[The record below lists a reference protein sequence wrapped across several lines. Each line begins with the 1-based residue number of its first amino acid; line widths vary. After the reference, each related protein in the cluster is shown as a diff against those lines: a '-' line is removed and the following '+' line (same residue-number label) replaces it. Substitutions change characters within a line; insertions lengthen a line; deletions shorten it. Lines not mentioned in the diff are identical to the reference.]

1 MDSFERLVWKYDNP
15 GKLKRH
21 VWVNL
26 IVVIY
31 LGHCQIKDKW
41 PWKNDPEKVEIGTYG
56 AVLISNISRA
66 RCIPWPSFWFPW
78 SLLRWPIGSQWPQ
91 QCLRQLLARLA
102 QVCSLTLANGSGLW
116 STISR
121 LWRGFRRFVANPVIT
136 ICRSTLDFWFFL
148 RFWRLRPR
156 PVWSLTFSE
165 VLTVGN

>member
-15 GKLKRH
+15 GKLKQH

-31 LGHCQIKDKW
+31 LGHCRIKDKW
-41 PWKNDPEKVEIGTYG
+41 PWKNVEIGTYG

-91 QCLRQLLARLA
+91 RCLRRLLARLA
-102 QVCSLTLANGSGLW
+102 QVCSLLHKTLVNNWPKPTTALLLR
-116 STISR
+116 TEMK
-121 LWRGFRRFVANPVIT
+121 
-136 ICRSTLDFWFFL
+136 FL
-148 RFWRLRPR
+148 RAQVKIINCRW
-156 PVWSLTFSE
+156 WFSIKAWADSRSQP
-165 VLTVGN
+165 